1 MENKKNDSEKN
12 LNELK
17 NGEKTVNEIRKE
29 WGLSPISNGD
39 ELLITFKDKDKN
51 D

>member
-12 LNELK
+12 LKELK
-17 NGEKTVNEIRKE
+17 NGEKTINEIREE